1 LGKLHHVIQFV
12 MGWSDS
18 HLHEF
23 EIAGEKYGIPDSDGW
38 GRRFA
43 R

>member
-1 LGKLHHVIQFV
+1 

-23 EIAGEKYGIPDSDGW
+23 EIAGENYGMPDPEGW
-38 GRRFA
+38 VLA
-43 R
+43 LTPN

>member
-1 LGKLHHVIQFV
+1 

-23 EIAGEKYGIPDSDGW
+23 EIAGERYGMPDPDGW
-38 GRRFA
+38 GA
-43 R
+43 DG